1 MSITNAG
8 ECPSLTPFLRRLK
21 GHSLNM
27 KKSMDDFFVNLLGYF
42 TDVNQV
48 LTSQKCFHLNYDLF
62 KNLIFDQFRRKIQ
75 AKFLKNQELALS
87 QKIVLKL
94 SWLRK
99 QTWSGMVFYNMIC
112 IFVSIRTN
120 ITKISRIIDFRDF
133 PLFQIFAQFLKMFF
147 PAD

>member
-1 MSITNAG
+1 
-8 ECPSLTPFLRRLK
+8 
-21 GHSLNM
+21 M
-27 KKSMDDFFVNLLGYF
+27 KKSMDDFFVNLLGYLN
-42 TDVNQV
+42 DVNQV

-87 QKIVLKL
+87 LKTVLKL

-99 QTWSGMVFYNMIC
+99 QTWSGMAFYNMIC

-133 PLFQIFAQFLKMFF
+133 PLFQIFALVQNFSIL
-147 PAD
+147 ARNNNCHLSRAIN